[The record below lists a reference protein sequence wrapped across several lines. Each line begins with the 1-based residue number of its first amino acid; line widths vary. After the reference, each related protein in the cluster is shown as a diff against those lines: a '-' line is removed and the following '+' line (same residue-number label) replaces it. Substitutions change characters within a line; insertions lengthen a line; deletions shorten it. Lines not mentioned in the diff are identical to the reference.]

1 MVKYACLVKKLLG
14 SFTAWKLEHIL
25 RDSNDKA
32 DALAVVASSIPI
44 REMMFLLVYYQPSSS
59 ITTSQVSQIDEAC
72 FSWLTPIM
80 HYVSSE
86 ELSDNKIEA
95 HKIQVEAARSSLVN
109 EKLYKWSL
117 DGR

>member
-1 MVKYACLVKKLLG
+1 MVKYACLVKQRLG
-14 SFTAWKLEHIL
+14 SFTAWKLHIL

-32 DALAVVASSIPI
+32 DALAAVASSIPI
-44 REMMFLLVYYQPSSS
+44 RETMFLLVYYQPSSS

-95 HKIQVEAARSSLVN
+95 HKIQV
-109 EKLYKWSL
+109 
-117 DGR
+117 